1 MESLQMLKFHLKKE
15 RLNFTVGWIT
25 SEKQMSDDDRNEDLL
40 SNLLDAVDGD
50 YQDALDT
57 AMIHSVNDDD

>member
-15 RLNFTVGWIT
+15 CLNFTVGWIT
-25 SEKQMSDDDRNEDLL
+25 SEKQMSDDDCNEDLL

-57 AMIHSVNDDD
+57 AIRSVNDNN